1 MAARSLS
8 RKRTERTMA
17 EQNRTL
23 VYPVVPI
30 RDLVI
35 FPGVVSPLF
44 ISRPKSIRAVEE
56 AAERDRTLFIV
67 AEKRPYGDTLQPD
80 GLYKV
85 GTVCK
90 MLQNVRL
97 PDGTLKVV
105 VEGGE
110 RAEVK
115 KMASNDSFMLASVS
129 ILASERPAVSTELR
143 ALMRAVL
150 REFENNVR
158 LDPKL
163 PEEIARS
170 VRDIDDPAV
179 LCDIIA
185 SHGNF
190 DIADKQKILETA
202 GVEDRLDLLMK
213 MLVNEN
219 ELLGFERDLE
229 EKVRSEIDRDQHNYY
244 LREQL
249 KVINDELGEESPT
262 SEADEMREAAAASGM
277 PDDILQKVNKE
288 IGRFCKLPP
297 LSPEAA
303 VARNYIETLT
313 ELPWNVSTEDDLDI
327 SNARKV
333 LDEDHYGLEDVKE
346 RILEFLAVKKRA
358 GEDMRAQVI
367 CFVGP
372 PGVGKTSL
380 GKSIAR
386 AMGRKFVNISLGGMH
401 DEAEIRGHRRTYVGA
416 LPGRIIHKIKQCG
429 TNNPLILMDEI
440 DKLSSDYRG
449 DPASAL
455 LEVLDPEQN
464 KSFTD
469 NFLEVPFDLS
479 RVMFITTAN
488 STSTIP
494 RPLLDRMEVISLP
507 GYVMEEKLKIAKKH
521 LIPRILREHGLSAE
535 EFSVTDAA
543 IKEII
548 SSYTME
554 AGVRGLD
561 RQLAKAA
568 RKVTAS
574 LAGEGEEIKG
584 QITKEKLHVLLGAP
598 KLYATRIPKGDAVG
612 TAIGL
617 AWTEAGGD
625 VILIESAVMDGA
637 GKVAYT
643 GNLGDIMQESAV
655 TALAYLRSN
664 AERCGLANFDWN
676 KKDIQIHVPAGAVPK
691 DGPSAGITLALSLCS
706 SLTGR
711 SINTEYAMT
720 GEMTLH
726 GNVLPIGGVREKI
739 LAAKRLGIRNV
750 ILPDDNKPDAA
761 ELSPWVL
768 KGMKLH
774 YVSNV
779 SKVFELALRPGE

>member
-1 MAARSLS
+1 
-8 RKRTERTMA
+8 
-17 EQNRTL
+17 
-23 VYPVVPI
+23 
-30 RDLVI
+30 
-35 FPGVVSPLF
+35 
-44 ISRPKSIRAVEE
+44 
-56 AAERDRTLFIV
+56 
-67 AEKRPYGDTLQPD
+67 
-80 GLYKV
+80 
-85 GTVCK
+85 

-105 VEGGE
+105 VEGGR

-115 KMASNDSFMLASVS
+115 KMASNDSFMLASVV
-129 ILASERPAVSTELR
+129 ILDSERPAVSTELR

-150 REFENNVR
+150 RGFEENVR

-170 VRDIDDPAV
+170 VRDIDDPEV

-190 DIADKQKILETA
+190 DITDKQKILETVDA
-202 GVEDRLDLLMK
+202 EDRLNLLMK

-262 SEADEMREAAAASGM
+262 SEADELREAAAKSGM
-277 PDDILQKVNKE
+277 PEDILQKVNKE

-303 VARNYIETLT
+303 VVRNYIETLT
-313 ELPWNVSTEDDLDI
+313 ELPWNVSTEDNLDI
-327 SNARKV
+327 ANARKV

-358 GEDMRAQVI
+358 GDDMRAQVI

-416 LPGRIIHKIKQCG
+416 LPGRIIHKLKQCG

-440 DKLSSDYRG
+440 DKLASDYRG

-464 KSFTD
+464 KNFTD

-488 STSTIP
+488 STATIP

-521 LIPRILREHGLSAE
+521 LIPRILKEHGLSSE

-584 QITKEKLHVLLGAP
+584 QITKEKLHLLLGAP
-598 KLYATRIPKGDAVG
+598 KLYATKIPKGGSVG

-664 AERCGLANFDWN
+664 AERYGLANFEWN

-739 LAAKRLGIRNV
+739 LAAKRLGIRDV

-779 SKVFELALRPGE
+779 TKVFELALRPGE

>member
-1 MAARSLS
+1 
-8 RKRTERTMA
+8 
-17 EQNRTL
+17 
-23 VYPVVPI
+23 
-30 RDLVI
+30 
-35 FPGVVSPLF
+35 
-44 ISRPKSIRAVEE
+44 
-56 AAERDRTLFIV
+56 
-67 AEKRPYGDTLQPD
+67 
-80 GLYKV
+80 
-85 GTVCK
+85 
-90 MLQNVRL
+90 
-97 PDGTLKVV
+97 
-105 VEGGE
+105 
-110 RAEVK
+110 
-115 KMASNDSFMLASVS
+115 
-129 ILASERPAVSTELR
+129 
-143 ALMRAVL
+143 
-150 REFENNVR
+150 
-158 LDPKL
+158 
-163 PEEIARS
+163 
-170 VRDIDDPAV
+170 
-179 LCDIIA
+179 
-185 SHGNF
+185 
-190 DIADKQKILETA
+190 
-202 GVEDRLDLLMK
+202 
-213 MLVNEN
+213 
-219 ELLGFERDLE
+219 
-229 EKVRSEIDRDQHNYY
+229 
-244 LREQL
+244 
-249 KVINDELGEESPT
+249 
-262 SEADEMREAAAASGM
+262 
-277 PDDILQKVNKE
+277 
-288 IGRFCKLPP
+288 
-297 LSPEAA
+297 
-303 VARNYIETLT
+303 
-313 ELPWNVSTEDDLDI
+313 
-327 SNARKV
+327 
-333 LDEDHYGLEDVKE
+333 
-346 RILEFLAVKKRA
+346 
-358 GEDMRAQVI
+358 MRAQVI

-464 KSFTD
+464 KNFTD

-488 STSTIP
+488 STATIP

-521 LIPRILREHGLSAE
+521 LIPRILKEHGLSSE

-584 QITKEKLHVLLGAP
+584 QITKEKLHLLLGAP
-598 KLYATRIPKGDAVG
+598 KLYATKIPKGGSVG

-664 AERCGLANFDWN
+664 AERYGLANFEWN

-739 LAAKRLGIRNV
+739 LAAKRLGIRDV

-779 SKVFELALRPGE
+779 TKVFELALRPGE

>member
-1 MAARSLS
+1 
-8 RKRTERTMA
+8 MA
-17 EQNRTL
+17 EQNKTL
-23 VYPVVPI
+23 IYPVVPI

-35 FPGVVSPLF
+35 FPGIVSPLF
-44 ISRPKSIRAVEE
+44 ISRPKSIRAAEE

-67 AEKRPYGDTLQPD
+67 AEKRPYSDSLQPD

-85 GTVCK
+85 GTVCR

-97 PDGTLKVV
+97 QDGTLKVV
-105 VEGGE
+105 VEGGH

-115 KMASNDSFMLASVS
+115 KMASNDYFMLASVV
-129 ILASERPAVSTELR
+129 LLDAERPAISTELR

-150 REFENNVR
+150 REFGENVR

-170 VRDIDDPAV
+170 VRDIDDPEV

-185 SHGNF
+185 SHCNF
-190 DIADKQKILETA
+190 NTADKQKILETVEA
-202 GVEDRLDLLMK
+202 EDRLNLLMK

-249 KVINDELGEESPT
+249 KVINDELGEESPA
-262 SEADEMREAAAASGM
+262 SESDEMKEAAAASGM
-277 PDDILQKVNKE
+277 PEDILQKVNKE

-313 ELPWNVSTEDDLDI
+313 ELPWKFSTEDNLDI
-327 SNARKV
+327 ANARKV

-358 GEDMRAQVI
+358 GGDMRAQVI
-367 CFVGP
+367 CFVGS

-386 AMGRKFVNISLGGMH
+386 AMGRKFANISLGGMH

-440 DKLSSDYRG
+440 DKLASDYRG

-464 KSFTD
+464 KNFTD

-479 RVMFITTAN
+479 NVMFITTAN
-488 STSTIP
+488 STATIP

-521 LIPRILREHGLSAE
+521 LIPRILKEHGLASE

-568 RKVTAS
+568 RKVAAS
-574 LAGEGEEIKG
+574 LAGEGGELKG
-584 QITKEKLHVLLGAP
+584 QITKDRLPLLLGAP
-598 KLYATRIPKGDAVG
+598 KLYATKIPKGGAVG

-643 GNLGDIMQESAV
+643 GNLGGIMQESAV

-664 AERCGLANFDWN
+664 AERYGLANFDWN

-726 GNVLPIGGVREKI
+726 GSVLPIGGVREKI
-739 LAAKRLGIRNV
+739 LAAKRLGIKDV
-750 ILPDDNKPDAA
+750 ILPEDNKSDAA
-761 ELSPWVL
+761 ELSSWVL

-779 SKVFELALRPGE
+779 TKVFELALRPGE

>member
-1 MAARSLS
+1 
-8 RKRTERTMA
+8 
-17 EQNRTL
+17 
-23 VYPVVPI
+23 
-30 RDLVI
+30 
-35 FPGVVSPLF
+35 
-44 ISRPKSIRAVEE
+44 
-56 AAERDRTLFIV
+56 
-67 AEKRPYGDTLQPD
+67 
-80 GLYKV
+80 
-85 GTVCK
+85 
-90 MLQNVRL
+90 
-97 PDGTLKVV
+97 
-105 VEGGE
+105 
-110 RAEVK
+110 
-115 KMASNDSFMLASVS
+115 
-129 ILASERPAVSTELR
+129 
-143 ALMRAVL
+143 MRAVL
-150 REFENNVR
+150 RGFEENVR

-170 VRDIDDPAV
+170 VRDIDDPEV

-190 DIADKQKILETA
+190 DITDKQKILETVD
-202 GVEDRLDLLMK
+202 VENRLNLLVK

-277 PDDILQKVNKE
+277 PEDILQKVNTE

-313 ELPWNVSTEDDLDI
+313 ELPWNVSTEDNLDI
-327 SNARKV
+327 ANARKV
-333 LDEDHYGLEDVKE
+333 LDEDHYGLDDVKE

-358 GEDMRAQVI
+358 GDDMRAQVI

-464 KSFTD
+464 KNFTD
-469 NFLEVPFDLS
+469 NFLEAPFDLS

-488 STSTIP
+488 STATIP

-521 LIPRILREHGLSAE
+521 LIPRILKEHGLTAE

-543 IKEII
+543 IKEIV

-574 LAGEGEEIKG
+574 LAGEGEEIHG
-584 QITKEKLHVLLGAP
+584 QITKEKLHLLLGAP
-598 KLYATRIPKGDAVG
+598 KLYATKIPKGDSVG

-617 AWTEAGGD
+617 AWTEAGGV

-664 AERCGLANFDWN
+664 AERYGLANFDWN

-739 LAAKRLGIRNV
+739 LAAKRLGIKDV

-779 SKVFELALRPGE
+779 TKVFELALRPGE

>member
-1 MAARSLS
+1 
-8 RKRTERTMA
+8 MA

-23 VYPVVPI
+23 VYPVIPI

-67 AEKRPYGDTLQPD
+67 AEKRPYSDSLQPD

-105 VEGGE
+105 VEGVH

-115 KMASNDSFMLASVS
+115 KMASNDSFMLASVVLQDAER
-129 ILASERPAVSTELR
+129 LAISTELR

-150 REFENNVR
+150 REFAENVR

-163 PEEIARS
+163 PEEVAHS
-170 VRDIDDPAV
+170 VRDIDAPEV

-190 DIADKQKILETA
+190 DTADKQKILETA
-202 GVEDRLDLLMK
+202 DAEDRLNLLMK

-229 EKVRSEIDRDQHNYY
+229 EKVHSEIDRDQHNYY

-262 SEADEMREAAAASGM
+262 SEADEMREAASASGM

-313 ELPWNVSTEDDLDI
+313 ELPWNVSTEDNLDI
-327 SNARKV
+327 ANARKV

-358 GEDMRAQVI
+358 GDDMRAQVI
-367 CFVGP
+367 CFVGS

-416 LPGRIIHKIKQCG
+416 LPGRIIHKIRQCG

-440 DKLSSDYRG
+440 DKLASDYRG

-464 KSFTD
+464 KNFTD
-469 NFLEVPFDLS
+469 NYLEVPFDLS
-479 RVMFITTAN
+479 KVMFITTAN
-488 STSTIP
+488 STATIP

-521 LIPRILREHGLSAE
+521 LIPRILKEHGLTSE
-535 EFSVTDAA
+535 EFSVSDAA

-574 LAGEGEEIKG
+574 LAGEGEELKG
-584 QITKEKLHVLLGAP
+584 QITKEKLHLLLSAP
-598 KLYATRIPKGDAVG
+598 KLYATKIPKGGAVG

-664 AERCGLANFDWN
+664 AERYGLADFDWN

-711 SINTEYAMT
+711 SINTDYAMT

-739 LAAKRLGIRNV
+739 LAAKRLGIKDV

-774 YVSNV
+774 YVSNIT
-779 SKVFELALRPGE
+779 KVFELALRPGE

>member
-1 MAARSLS
+1 
-8 RKRTERTMA
+8 MA
-17 EQNRTL
+17 EQSKTL
-23 VYPVVPI
+23 VYPVIPI

-35 FPGVVSPLF
+35 FPGIVSPLF

-56 AAERDRTLFIV
+56 AADRDRTLFIV
-67 AEKRPYGDTLQPD
+67 SEKRPYSDTLQPE

-105 VEGGE
+105 VEGG
-110 RAEVK
+110 
-115 KMASNDSFMLASVS
+115 
-129 ILASERPAVSTELR
+129 R

-150 REFENNVR
+150 RGFEENVR

-170 VRDIDDPAV
+170 VRDIDDPEV

-190 DIADKQKILETA
+190 DITDKQKILETVDA
-202 GVEDRLDLLMK
+202 EDRLNLLMK

-262 SEADEMREAAAASGM
+262 SEADELREAAAKSGM
-277 PDDILQKVNKE
+277 PEDILQKVNKE

-313 ELPWNVSTEDDLDI
+313 ELPWNVSTEDNLDI
-327 SNARKV
+327 ANARKV

-358 GEDMRAQVI
+358 GDDMRAQVI

-416 LPGRIIHKIKQCG
+416 LPGRIIHKLKQCG

-440 DKLSSDYRG
+440 DKLASDYRG

-464 KSFTD
+464 KNFTD

-488 STSTIP
+488 STATIP

-521 LIPRILREHGLSAE
+521 LIPRILKEHGLSSE

-584 QITKEKLHVLLGAP
+584 QITKEKLHLLLGAP
-598 KLYATRIPKGDAVG
+598 KLYATKIPKGGSVG

-664 AERCGLANFDWN
+664 AERYGLANFEWN

-739 LAAKRLGIRNV
+739 LAAKRLGIRDV

-779 SKVFELALRPGE
+779 TKVFELALRPGE

>member
-1 MAARSLS
+1 M
-8 RKRTERTMA
+8 TE
-17 EQNRTL
+17 QYKTL
-23 VYPVVPI
+23 IYPVVPI
-30 RDLVI
+30 RDIVI
-35 FPGVVSPLF
+35 FPGIVSPLF
-44 ISRPKSIRAVEE
+44 ISRPKSLRAVEE
-56 AAERDRTLFIV
+56 AAERGRTLFVV
-67 AEKRPYGDTLQPD
+67 AEKRPYGEVLEPE
-80 GLYKV
+80 GLYNT

-90 MLQNVRL
+90 ILQNVRL

-105 VEGGE
+105 IEGVQ

-115 KMASNDSFMLASVS
+115 KFASNDSFMLASVS
-129 ILASERPAVSTELR
+129 LIENEQVALTTAFR

-150 REFENNVR
+150 HEFEENAR

-190 DIADKQKILETA
+190 EIDDKQKILETA
-202 GVEDRLDLLMK
+202 GTQERLKLLMK
-213 MLVNEN
+213 LLISEN
-219 ELLGFERDLE
+219 ELLGYERDLE
-229 EKVRSEIDRDQHNYY
+229 QKVRSEIDRDQHNYY

-249 KVINDELGEESPT
+249 KVINDELGEENPA
-262 SEADEMREAAAASGM
+262 SEADEMLEAAAAAGM
-277 PDDILQKVNKE
+277 PDAILQKVVKE
-288 IGRFCKLPP
+288 IGRFGKLPP

-313 ELPWNVSTEDDLDI
+313 ELPWNVSTEDNLDI
-327 SNARKV
+327 ANARKV
-333 LDEDHYGLEDVKE
+333 LDEDHYGLEDVKD

-380 GKSIAR
+380 GRSIAR
-386 AMGRKFVNISLGGMH
+386 AMGRKFANISLGGMH

-429 TNNPLILMDEI
+429 SKNPLILMDEI

-464 KSFTD
+464 KNFTD

-479 RVMFITTAN
+479 DVMFITTAN
-488 STSTIP
+488 SASTIP

-521 LIPRILREHGLSAE
+521 LIPRILKEHGLTAE
-535 EFSVTDAA
+535 EFSVTDAVL
-543 IKEII
+543 KEII

-561 RQLAKAA
+561 KQLSKAA
-568 RKVTAS
+568 RKITAS
-574 LAGEGEEIKG
+574 LAEGEKG
-584 QITKEKLHVLLGAP
+584 FAGGRLTKERLHELLGAP
-598 KLYATRIPKGDAVG
+598 KLYATKIPKGGAVG

-617 AWTEAGGD
+617 AWTETGGD
-625 VILIESAVMDGA
+625 VLLIESAVMEGA
-637 GKVAYT
+637 GKLAYT

-664 AERCGLANFDWN
+664 ADRYGLSDFDWN
-676 KKDIQIHVPAGAVPK
+676 KKDIQIHVPAGATPK

-706 SLTGR
+706 TLTGR
-711 SINTEYAMT
+711 SIDTSYAMT

-739 LAAKRLGIRNV
+739 LAAKRLGIKDI

>member
-1 MAARSLS
+1 
-8 RKRTERTMA
+8 MA
-17 EQNRTL
+17 EQSKTL
-23 VYPVVPI
+23 VYPVIPI

-35 FPGVVSPLF
+35 FPGIVSPLF

-56 AAERDRTLFIV
+56 AADRDRTLFIV
-67 AEKRPYGDTLQPD
+67 SEKRPYSDTLQPE

-105 VEGGE
+105 VEGGR

-115 KMASNDSFMLASVS
+115 KMASNDSFMLASVV
-129 ILASERPAVSTELR
+129 ILDSERPAVSTELR

-150 REFENNVR
+150 RGFEENVR

-170 VRDIDDPAV
+170 VRDIDDPEV

-190 DIADKQKILETA
+190 DITDKQKILETVDA
-202 GVEDRLDLLMK
+202 EDRLNLLMK

-262 SEADEMREAAAASGM
+262 SEADELREAAAKSGM
-277 PDDILQKVNKE
+277 PEDILQKVNKE

-313 ELPWNVSTEDDLDI
+313 ELPWNVSTEDNLDI
-327 SNARKV
+327 ANARKV

-358 GEDMRAQVI
+358 GDDMRAQVI

-464 KSFTD
+464 KNFTD

-488 STSTIP
+488 STATIP

-521 LIPRILREHGLSAE
+521 LIPRILKEHGLSSE

-584 QITKEKLHVLLGAP
+584 QITKEKLHLLLGAP
-598 KLYATRIPKGDAVG
+598 KLYATKIPKGGSVG

-664 AERCGLANFDWN
+664 AERYGLANFEWN

-739 LAAKRLGIRNV
+739 LAAKRLGIRDV

-779 SKVFELALRPGE
+779 TKVFELALRPGE